1 LSEKPQVTAPLS
13 VPETDD
19 RTSLGPLDPQADSA
33 GRRARKR
40 RRPSGEPPPLP
51 RRLERTGRYWLGMSL
66 LVLAAWSVIFLV
78 QGAGVEGTKADLA
91 VLQAFVDSRSPAL
104 TAMARAIEFIGSDI
118 MLRIVR
124 WSALLVLLFFRR
136 FRHLFVFFGSILAT
150 GGITTLA
157 ATAITRPRPLGIDW
171 LIAWEGPS
179 QPSRPVAALTV
190 TLVGIVYS
198 LVVPGRPRNIAK
210 WAAAAFV
217 VLFTLARLYLGVD
230 HPSDVVVAI
239 IIGVAVPLTAF
250 RLLTPNDVFP
260 VTYSRGRSAHLD
272 VGGTRGRA
280 IRTALEHQ
288 LGLKVLDMAPFGLG
302 GSGGSTPLRLRVAGE
317 EDEYLFA
324 KLYARNHLRA
334 DRWYKLG
341 RTLLYGRLEDEASF
355 STVRRLIQYEDYLLR
370 VMKDSG
376 LKVPKSYGIAEITPE
391 REYVLVTSFVDGAKE
406 LLDAEVDDEVIDDGL
421 REVRALWDAG
431 VAHRDI
437 KPSNVLVRGKEVHL
451 IDVAFGEVRPSP
463 WRQAVDLANMML
475 VLAFRTSPERV
486 YERALKIFTPDEI
499 AEAFAATH
507 SITMPSQ
514 SRNLLRKAQG
524 NLIARFRE
532 LAPSRPPVAIQRWTW
547 RRVGLTL
554 SVLVAALLAVN
565 LTVGGAGGFGL
576 LSAPSV
582 PIFRAPDCQRPEDQL
597 ILIAQSVPSASLV
610 PCLDSLPVGWS
621 FDALYVRDGS
631 SRFVL
636 SYDRAMSR
644 PVTVWLTPGC
654 STAGAT
660 RVPSDEEGA
669 QRFERIREVGNTF
682 SGDRI
687 YTFEGGCVRYSFD
700 FDSPRSA
707 SLANEV
713 SLGLG
718 FLSREE
724 GRRILRRS
732 TGLDL

>member
-1 LSEKPQVTAPLS
+1 
-13 VPETDD
+13 
-19 RTSLGPLDPQADSA
+19 
-33 GRRARKR
+33 
-40 RRPSGEPPPLP
+40 
-51 RRLERTGRYWLGMSL
+51 
-66 LVLAAWSVIFLV
+66 
-78 QGAGVEGTKADLA
+78 
-91 VLQAFVDSRSPAL
+91 
-104 TAMARAIEFIGSDI
+104 
-118 MLRIVR
+118 
-124 WSALLVLLFFRR
+124 
-136 FRHLFVFFGSILAT
+136 
-150 GGITTLA
+150 
-157 ATAITRPRPLGIDW
+157 
-171 LIAWEGPS
+171 
-179 QPSRPVAALTV
+179 
-190 TLVGIVYS
+190 VGIAYS
-198 LVVPGRPRNIAK
+198 LVVPGRARNIAK
-210 WAAAAFV
+210 WATVAFV
-217 VLFTLARLYLGVD
+217 IIFSLARLYLGVD
-230 HPSDVVVAI
+230 HPSDVIVAA

-260 VTYSRGRSAHLD
+260 VTYARGRSAHLD
-272 VGGTRGRA
+272 VGGPRGEA
-280 IRTALEHQ
+280 IRTALGHQ

-370 VMKDSG
+370 VMRDSG

-391 REYVLVTSFVDGAKE
+391 REYLLVTSFVDGARE
-406 LLDAEVDDEVIDDGL
+406 LLDADIDDEVIDDAL

-437 KPSNVLVRGKEVHL
+437 KPSNVLVKGKEVYL

-475 VLAFRTSPERV
+475 VLAFRTNPDKV
-486 YERALKIFTPDEI
+486 YKRALKHFTPDEI

-532 LAPSRPPVAIQRWTW
+532 LAPNRRPVSIQRWTW
-547 RRVGLTL
+547 RRMGLTL
-554 SVLVAALLAVN
+554 TVLLAGLLAVN
-565 LTVGGAGGFGL
+565 LTVGSLGGFGL
-576 LSAPSV
+576 FSAPSV
-582 PIFRAPDCQRPEDQL
+582 PILRTPDCQRPQDEL
-597 ILIAQSVPSASLV
+597 ILIAQSVPSASRV

-621 FDALYVRDGS
+621 FDSLYVRDGS
-631 SRFVL
+631 SRFTL
-636 SYDRAMSR
+636 SYDRAHSR
-644 PVTVWLTPGC
+644 PVTVSLTPRC
-654 STAGAT
+654 STSGAT

-669 QRFERIREVGNTF
+669 SRFERIRAVGRVF

-724 GRRILRRS
+724 GNQILRKE
-732 TGLDL
+732 TGLEL